1 MDIPVI
7 VNIILSILSF
17 FLAVTSIVIV
27 VITLQQNSKMIESST
42 RPIMSVYTQ
51 TVIINQ
57 PITYLIV
64 RNNGNSSA
72 YMKKFD
78 VDTDFTGC
86 YFVQNNQNYIE
97 EFSKCVFAPNQSR
110 VCALDVEK
118 LDKIVH
124 FTLEYSS
131 CIKTYKEEY
140 DINLKA
146 ATGVPQTRHSSKSD
160 PLSIIS
166 LTLQDILF
174 KNL

>member
-86 YFVQNNQNYIE
+86 YFVQNNKNYI
-97 EFSKCVFAPNQSR
+97 
-110 VCALDVEK
+110 D
-118 LDKIVH
+118 
-124 FTLEYSS
+124 
-131 CIKTYKEEY
+131 
-140 DINLKA
+140 
-146 ATGVPQTRHSSKSD
+146 
-160 PLSIIS
+160 
-166 LTLQDILF
+166 
-174 KNL
+174 